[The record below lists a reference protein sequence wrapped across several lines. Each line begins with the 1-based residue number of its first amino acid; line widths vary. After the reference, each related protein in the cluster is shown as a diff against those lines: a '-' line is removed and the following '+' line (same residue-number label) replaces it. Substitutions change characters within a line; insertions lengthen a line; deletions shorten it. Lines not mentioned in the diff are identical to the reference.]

1 MIRQRA
7 TPDGLPFRVYERY
20 GVRVYSVGYKLKSGK
35 WAYRYECPVT
45 DTRQIATLRRKAI
58 LESAKVEGDTPIGG
72 FSGLVAAWFDW
83 QEKLPTSDE
92 RKRADSTIAENKR
105 ESSNL
110 IAAWGHFEPHE
121 ITKTMGYEYL
131 EACLHARDKDG
142 NPRPR
147 AEKGNKE
154 MALARL
160 ILEYGIRKKLLEVN
174 PLAGLNKNPIKR
186 TKRRVTAQEMALA
199 VEVGRRM
206 GGACHIVAMGLRT
219 AWLCVRR
226 SVEVRGITLD
236 AITEDG
242 ILWRDGKDSTKPA
255 VLIEW
260 SPELQA
266 TVDEARAI
274 KRFHV
279 AGTMFLFGNM
289 RGQRY
294 TKGGWK
300 AILNDLMTECEKV
313 ALERKIAF
321 KKFSL
326 QDCRP
331 MGVTDKLEQGHT
343 DTQEATGHTDGKMI
357 AKVYDRRSHK
367 RAKPAA

>member
-20 GVRVYSVGYKLKSGK
+20 GLRVYSIGYKLRSGK
-35 WAYRYECPVT
+35 WAFRFECPVQDART
-45 DTRQIATLRRKAI
+45 IAKLRKKAI
-58 LESAKVEGDTPIGG
+58 LESTKVENDVPIGG
-72 FSGLVAAWFDW
+72 FAGLVKAWFAW
-83 QEKLPTSDE
+83 QEDLPASDK
-92 RKRADSTIAENKR
+92 RKRAASTIAENRR
-105 ESSNL
+105 ESANL
-110 IAAWGHFEPHE
+110 IAAWSQFEPSE

-131 EACLHARDKDG
+131 EACVQGAR
-142 NPRPR
+142 P
-147 AEKGNKE
+147 EKGNKE

-160 ILEYGIRKKLLEVN
+160 ILELGIRKRLLEAN
-174 PLAGLNKNPIKR
+174 PLAGLTKNAIKR

-199 VEVGRRM
+199 VEVGRSR
-206 GGACHIVAMGLRT
+206 GGASHIVAMGLRT

-226 SVEVRGITLD
+226 SVEVRAITRD

-242 ILWRDGKDSTKPA
+242 ILWRDGKDSSKPA

-260 SPELQA
+260 SPELRA
-266 TVDEARAI
+266 TVDEAKAI

-279 AGTMFLFGNM
+279 AGTMYLFGNM

-300 AILNDLMTECEKV
+300 AILNDLMTDCEKV
-313 ALERKIAF
+313 AAERKIQFA
-321 KKFSL
+321 KFSL

-331 MGVTDKLEQGHT
+331 MGVTDKLERGDT

-357 AKVYDRRSHK
+357 AKVYDRRSQK

>member
-20 GVRVYSVGYKLKSGK
+20 GVRVYSIGYKLRNGK
-35 WAYRYECPVT
+35 WAFRYECQVT
-45 DTRQIATLRRKAI
+45 DARQIAKLRKKAI
-58 LESAKVEGDTPIGG
+58 LESTKVENDIPVGG
-72 FSGLVAAWFDW
+72 FAGLVKAWFAW
-83 QEKLPTSDE
+83 QEDLPASDT
-92 RKRADSTIAENKR
+92 RKRAASTIAENRR
-105 ESSNL
+105 EAANL
-110 IAAWGHFEPHE
+110 VAAWSQFEPRE
-121 ITKTMGYEYL
+121 ITKNMGYEYL
-131 EACLHARDKDG
+131 EACVQG
-142 NPRPR
+142 GRP
-147 AEKGNKE
+147 EKGNKE

-160 ILEYGIRKKLLEVN
+160 ILEHGIRKSMLETN
-174 PLAGLNKNPIKR
+174 PLAGLTKNAIKR

-226 SVEVRGITLD
+226 SVEVRGITRD

-260 SPELQA
+260 SPELRA
-266 TVDEARAI
+266 TVDEAKAI

-279 AGTMFLFGNM
+279 AGTMYLFGNM

-313 ALERKIAF
+313 ASERKIAF
-321 KKFSL
+321 TKFSL

-331 MGVTDKLEQGHT
+331 MGVTDKLERGDT

-357 AKVYDRRSHK
+357 AKVYDRRSQK